1 MRAFQISHR
10 SGGQQGFT
18 LIELMISLVLSMA
31 VLIGLSSVYVAVKS
45 AFRFQEGTGRLQEDA
60 NFALDTI
67 SRELRMAGFAGCSGI
82 QTLTVAGVTTRY
94 PGNVLA
100 SANPNTISGPNPLAT
115 VESGNAEV
123 TVQPFTPLNFIR
135 GFDNVPSAMFASG
148 AAPASNGTDS
158 LFFAGGGANTVGV
171 TVEMPAGNSPLTI
184 SSNVYGWSGANT
196 MIVSDCNSSSIF
208 EGTVSTSAGVTT
220 IAHNGVGNGADTF
233 TNSYQFGPPI
243 TSGASARPGAIV
255 MLAQWNFFY
264 VATRAGAATPSL
276 YRITFNGLSRSNP
289 EELVS
294 NVESMQLH
302 YGENTLGIDG
312 GTGLS
317 CTLPGA
323 ATCNPTRMADQWR
336 TTAAAVTD
344 WSHVVAVRVGLMM
357 VSADDNLS
365 PDITLT
371 TPSLLG
377 QTYSLP
383 TGASSNRLRKEFST
397 TVVLRNSVAAR

>member
-1 MRAFQISHR
+1 MRALQSSHR
-10 SGGQQGFT
+10 SGRQRGFT

-45 AFRFQEGTGRLQEDA
+45 AFRFQESTGRLQEDA

-82 QTLTVAGVTTRY
+82 KTLTVASVSTRY

-135 GFDNVPSAMFASG
+135 GFDSVPSAMFASG
-148 AAPASNGTDS
+148 AVPASSGTDS
-158 LFFAGGGANTVGV
+158 LFFAGGGANAVGV
-171 TVEMPAGNSPLTI
+171 TVAMPAGNSPLTI

-220 IAHNGVGNGADTF
+220 IAHSGVGNSTDTF
-233 TNSYQFGPPI
+233 TSSYRFGPPVN
-243 TSGASARPGAIV
+243 SGASARAGAIV

-264 VATRAGAATPSL
+264 VATRTGASTPSL
-276 YRITFNGLSRSNP
+276 YRITFNGVSRSNP
-289 EELVS
+289 EEIVS

-302 YGENTLGIDG
+302 YGENTQVDA
-312 GTGLS
+312 S
-317 CTLPGA
+317 GA
-323 ATCNPTRMADQWR
+323 ATLVADEWR
-336 TTAAAVTD
+336 TSAAGVTD
-344 WSHVVAVRVGLMM
+344 WARIVAVRVGLMM
-357 VSADDNLS
+357 VSAEDNTS
-365 PDITLT
+365 PDVVLT
-371 TPSLLG
+371 TPTLLG

-383 TGASSNRLRKEFST
+383 TGASGNRLRKEFST

>member
-1 MRAFQISHR
+1 MKAFQSSR
-10 SGGQQGFT
+10 CGKRQQGFT
-18 LIELMISLVLSMA
+18 LVELMISLVLSMA

-67 SRELRMAGFAGCSGI
+67 SRELRMAGFAGCAGI

-135 GFDNVPSAMFASG
+135 GFDSVPSAMFSTG
-148 AAPASNGTDS
+148 AVPTSNGTDS

-171 TVEMPAGNSPLTI
+171 TVEMPASNSPLTI

-220 IAHNGVGNGADTF
+220 IAHDGTGNSADTF

-243 TSGASARPGAIV
+243 TSGASARAGAIV

-264 VATRAGAATPSL
+264 VATRSGASTPSL
-276 YRITFNGLSRSNP
+276 YRITFNGISRSNA

-302 YGENTLGIDG
+302 YGENTQVDASG
-312 GTGLS
+312 S
-317 CTLPGA
+317 ATLVADEWRTSA
-323 ATCNPTRMADQWR
+323 AT
-336 TTAAAVTD
+336 VTD
-344 WSHVVAVRVGLMM
+344 WGRIVAVRVGLMM
-357 VSADDNLS
+357 VSAEDHTS
-365 PDITLT
+365 PDVVLT
-371 TPSLLG
+371 TPTLLG

-383 TGASSNRLRKEFST
+383 TGASTNRLRKEFST

>member
-1 MRAFQISHR
+1 MRAVQ
-10 SGGQQGFT
+10 SGCRGDGQRGFT

-31 VLIGLSSVYVAVKS
+31 VLIGLSSVYVAVKG
-45 AFRFQEGTGRLQEDA
+45 AFRFQESTGRLQEDA

-67 SRELRMAGFAGCSGI
+67 SRELRMAGFAGCTGI
-82 QTLTVAGVTTRY
+82 QTLTVAGVTNRY

-135 GFDNVPSAMFASG
+135 GFDSVPSAMFASG
-148 AAPASNGTDS
+148 AVPTSNGTDS
-158 LFFAGGGANTVGV
+158 LFFAGGSASTVGV
-171 TVEMPAGNSPLTI
+171 TVEMPASNSPLTI

-196 MIVSDCNSSSIF
+196 MIVGDCNSSSIF

-220 IAHNGVGNGADTF
+220 IAHDGTGNSTDTF
-233 TNSYQFGPPI
+233 SNSYQFGPPI
-243 TSGASARPGAIV
+243 NSGASARAGAIV

-264 VATRAGAATPSL
+264 VATRSGASTPSL
-276 YRITFNGLSRSNP
+276 YRITFNGISRSNP

-302 YGENTLGIDG
+302 YGENTQVDA
-312 GTGLS
+312 S
-317 CTLPGA
+317 GA
-323 ATCNPTRMADQWR
+323 ATRVADEWR
-336 TTAAAVTD
+336 TSAADVID
-344 WSHVVAVRVGLMM
+344 WARIVAVRVGLMM
-357 VSADDNLS
+357 VSAEDNTS
-365 PDITLT
+365 PDVALT
-371 TPSLLG
+371 TPTLLG

-383 TGASSNRLRKEFST
+383 TGASANRLRKEFST